1 MRKSAR
7 ASVDA
12 MLRHLASHHDPKDFP
27 STAYER
33 QDLIEA
39 AGKRRLIVW
48 QKERRRY
55 ELTPAGARRLRHGRL
70 GLPALV
76 IAAGIGAA
84 AGATA
89 LAMFWLPAERSVGDG
104 AALGPPVES
113 ARAPSPASPP
123 VTSAAAPATA
133 SGAAAAPGAAP
144 AEAATGAEQPAATQ
158 PDGEP
163 ATTAAKEP
171 AGKKSRRTGR
181 AGWRRNWNLG
191 HYRDER
197 FAGSGR

>member
-55 ELTPAGARRLRHGRL
+55 ELTPAGSRRLRHGRL

-84 AGATA
+84 AGAAA
-89 LAMFWLPAERSVGDG
+89 LAMVWLPTEHSAGDR
-104 AALGPPVES
+104 AALGPPVEN
-113 ARAPSPASPP
+113 ARASGPASPP

-133 SGAAAAPGAAP
+133 PGAAP
-144 AEAATGAEQPAATQ
+144 PEAAATGAEQPVPTQ
-158 PDGEP
+158 SDGEP

-171 AGKKSRRTGR
+171 AGKKSRHTGR
-181 AGWRRNWNLG
+181 ADWRRNWNFG
-191 HYRDER
+191 RYRDER